1 MSNEVETSFVQQY
14 TENVTLLTQQKG
26 SKLRQYVDI
35 EPINGEF
42 AYVEQIGQTAAK
54 VKESRHGDTP
64 VMNTPHGRRRLQLI
78 PYEWG
83 DLIDTAD
90 KVRMLI
96 DPTSPYAMAAA
107 MAMGRA
113 MDVEIYD
120 AALGTAYSG
129 KKGNTAITL
138 PSSQKIAANS
148 QGFTFAKL
156 AKLKMMFDDKD
167 VEENDRIIVY
177 TAQQLSD
184 LLNDE
189 KATSQ
194 EYNAAQVL
202 QRGEIDEFMV
212 FKFVQVN
219 GVREVGTKIIKATGQ
234 TRHCLAFQRKGLKLG
249 IGQDIVG
256 KITERADKSF
266 STQVYY
272 EMMIGAARLEENCV
286 VQFDCTEPS

>member
-107 MAMGRA
+107 M
-113 MDVEIYD
+113 
-120 AALGTAYSG
+120 
-129 KKGNTAITL
+129 TAI
-138 PSSQKIAANS
+138 
-148 QGFTFAKL
+148 
-156 AKLKMMFDDKD
+156 DW
-167 VEENDRIIVY
+167 IISMGSRC
-177 TAQQLSD
+177 A
-184 LLNDE
+184 
-189 KATSQ
+189 
-194 EYNAAQVL
+194 
-202 QRGEIDEFMV
+202 V
-212 FKFVQVN
+212 FPA
-219 GVREVGTKIIKATGQ
+219 ETGQ
-234 TRHCLAFQRKGLKLG
+234 GRSLGRGASGTFCIGSSCRGTGLCALSG
-249 IGQDIVG
+249 MAQ
-256 KITERADKSF
+256 ELPNFAAPSMRP
-266 STQVYY
+266 STQY
-272 EMMIGAARLEENCV
+272 C
-286 VQFDCTEPS
+286 